1 MASKCLARAKK
12 HPLTRIA
19 AAVAAHMLLATH
31 AHAGIGFVDALDT
44 NGQPLRL
51 QTFFA
56 HSPSGARQGAIPPE
70 ANTLFPAGYPGTGAA
85 IRKFVDPLA
94 PLSPFATAANA
105 LSSNPS
111 AQKQIPIA
119 KPGKWINPS
128 TGLASTDDYLELAVV
143 EYREQMHSDL
153 PAIQKTTGLGGPTGP
168 ATGGTVVRG
177 YVQIASPQME
187 ADALL
192 AGLSLDQ
199 SFKPLYYP
207 DGSRIQIW
215 DTRLDGSPKLDAKG
229 HWLKKDAWA
238 VNDPHYL
245 GPAILALRGTPTR
258 IKFYNLLPVGRA
270 QIDAGTIGAANG
282 QMSVVQRNGDLFI
295 PVINR

>member
-12 HPLTRIA
+12 QPLTRIA

-31 AHAGIGFVDALDT
+31 AHAGIGFVDALDA

-56 HSPSGARQGAIPPE
+56 HSPSGARQGAIPTE
-70 ANTLFPAGYPGTGAA
+70 ANTLFPTGYPGTGAA

-105 LSSNPS
+105 LSGNPS

-199 SFKPLYYP
+199 AFKPLYYP

-215 DTRLDGSPKLDAKG
+215 DTRLDGERSPL
-229 HWLKKDAWA
+229 
-238 VNDPHYL
+238 L
-245 GPAILALRGTPTR
+245 GPSDSGLAWHPHSDQVLQPAARGPSPNR
-258 IKFYNLLPVGRA
+258 CGHDRSRQRPNER
-270 QIDAGTIGAANG
+270 GATQWRPLYPG
-282 QMSVVQRNGDLFI
+282 G
-295 PVINR
+295 